1 MNWMKKLKERWGIT
15 SNLQLVIIFL
25 VFSITGSI
33 ALWVAKPLL
42 NLADV
47 NSETMNIWLYIP
59 IRIGIIFPTYQ
70 VLVII
75 IGALFGQFE
84 FFWNFEKKM
93 LTRIGFKYFKKKR

>member
-1 MNWMKKLKERWGIT
+1 MNWMKKLKAKWGIT

-33 ALWVAKPLL
+33 ALWITKPLL

-47 NSETMNIWLYIP
+47 NSKTMSIWLYIP
-59 IRIGIIFPTYQ
+59 VRIGIIFPTYQ
-70 VLVII
+70 VLIII

-93 LTRIGFKYFKKKR
+93 LARMGFKYFKEKE

>member
-1 MNWMKKLKERWGIT
+1 MNCMKKLKERWGIT

-33 ALWVAKPLL
+33 ALWITKPLL

-47 NSETMNIWLYIP
+47 NSKTMSIWLYIP
-59 IRIGIIFPTYQ
+59 VRIGIIFPTYQ
-70 VLVII
+70 VLIII

-93 LTRIGFKYFKKKR
+93 LARMGFKYFKEKE

>member
-1 MNWMKKLKERWGIT
+1 MNWMKKLKAKWGIT

-42 NLADV
+42 NLADA
-47 NSETMNIWLYIP
+47 NSESMSTWLYVP

-70 VLVII
+70 VLIII

-93 LTRIGFKYFKKKR
+93 LVRMGFKYFKEKE

>member
-1 MNWMKKLKERWGIT
+1 MNWMKKLKAKWGIT

-42 NLADV
+42 NLADA
-47 NSETMNIWLYIP
+47 NSESMSTWLYVP

-70 VLVII
+70 VLIII

>member
-1 MNWMKKLKERWGIT
+1 MNWMKKLKAKWGIT

>member
-1 MNWMKKLKERWGIT
+1 MKKLKERWGIT